1 MCSLRLWLAVFL
13 LNSDVL
19 GNSILL
25 LLFWSFSTKLEVID
39 KFKYLRD
46 DDDETMFQHTEK
58 IMYL

>member
-39 KFKYLRD
+39 KFKYLRG